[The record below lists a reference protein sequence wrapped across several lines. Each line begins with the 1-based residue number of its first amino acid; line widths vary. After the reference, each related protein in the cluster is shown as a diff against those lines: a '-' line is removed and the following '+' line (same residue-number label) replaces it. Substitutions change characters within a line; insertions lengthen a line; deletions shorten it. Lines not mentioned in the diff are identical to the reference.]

1 MPGSNS
7 ILPRVNL
14 ATASFTP
21 ATFQG
26 NTFTPQQAASW
37 PGHEPG

>member
-1 MPGSNS
+1 MPDSNS

-14 ATASFTP
+14 AMANFTP

-26 NTFTPQQAASW
+26 NTFTPQQADINLLDL
-37 PGHEPG
+37 